1 MGNRSVNTGARACED
16 KYCSIALERWAWM
29 KWSCRWLCKCA
40 GCMAGNQH
48 ERGHRTACSGSADF
62 HHMSHQRRC
71 STNWSFCAARSHPPG
86 VHKAGSA
93 RLDRRSEM
101 DWRHQKERANARE
114 NCDLRSNKF
123 RGPGGQAHVRI
134 DVNSPEL
141 VRKYTKLLFANV

>member
-1 MGNRSVNTGARACED
+1 MYPHARREQRGTRLVDSEKESAGRLVQEVQTHFASYVRGGVQQTGPSAR
-16 KYCSIALERWAWM
+16 L
-29 KWSCRWLCKCA
+29 
-40 GCMAGNQH
+40 
-48 ERGHRTACSGSADF
+48 GHT
-62 HHMSHQRRC
+62 
-71 STNWSFCAARSHPPG
+71 PPG

-114 NCDLRSNKF
+114 SCDLRSNKF

-141 VRKYTKLLFANV
+141 VRKYAKLLFANV